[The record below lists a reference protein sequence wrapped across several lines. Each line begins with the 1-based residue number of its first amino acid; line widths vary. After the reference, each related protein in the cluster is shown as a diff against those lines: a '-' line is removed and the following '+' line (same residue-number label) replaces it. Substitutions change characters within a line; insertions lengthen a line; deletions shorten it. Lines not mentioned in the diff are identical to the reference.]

1 MCAYKTQYTVFVA
14 YKTQYIMFLAYK
26 NTIYSV
32 SC

>member
-14 YKTQYIMFLAYK
+14 YKTQYIVFLAYK